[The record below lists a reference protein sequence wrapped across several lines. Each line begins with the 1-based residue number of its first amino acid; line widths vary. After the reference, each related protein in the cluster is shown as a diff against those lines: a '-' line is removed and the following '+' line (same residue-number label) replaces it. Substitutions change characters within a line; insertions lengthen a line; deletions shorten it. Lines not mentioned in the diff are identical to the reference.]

1 MKIGV
6 IGTGYVGL
14 VTGTC
19 LAELGNSVVCADID
33 SEKIW
38 KLNGGIIPIYEPG
51 LEDLVKRN
59 RKEGRLFFVSSIK
72 NCVEDSE
79 IIFICVGTP
88 QGKNGVADLSY
99 VESAAVSIAES
110 MNGYKIIVTKSTIPV
125 GSTHRI
131 KKIMT
136 SRIGNKCEFDVVSN
150 PEFLR
155 EGEAVNDFMIPDR
168 IVIGADNEK
177 SRKIMENLYGGIS
190 RTNRQILFT
199 DIRSSEMI
207 KYASNSM
214 LACRISFM
222 NELSRLCEKVGA
234 DVKEVSKGI
243 GLDNRIGPRFLQAG
257 AGYGGSCFG
266 KDVRALIN
274 TMGENSVECSILD
287 AVDKVNL
294 FQRKLVF
301 EKIKSLLGSISGKK
315 VAVWGL
321 SFKPKTDD
329 MRDAPSI
336 DIIRSLQLMGAKITA
351 FDPVAVENSR
361 KILLNV
367 EYAEDMY
374 SALDGSDA
382 LVVITEWNEFRNP
395 DFSRMK
401 SLMKS
406 PNIVD
411 ARNIYSPIDM
421 AKEGF
426 NYIGIGRGIK

>member
-1 MKIGV
+1 
-6 IGTGYVGL
+6 
-14 VTGTC
+14 
-19 LAELGNSVVCADID
+19 
-33 SEKIW
+33 
-38 KLNGGIIPIYEPG
+38 
-51 LEDLVKRN
+51 
-59 RKEGRLFFVSSIK
+59 
-72 NCVEDSE
+72 
-79 IIFICVGTP
+79 
-88 QGKNGVADLSY
+88 
-99 VESAAVSIAES
+99 
-110 MNGYKIIVTKSTIPV
+110 
-125 GSTHRI
+125 
-131 KKIMT
+131 
-136 SRIGNKCEFDVVSN
+136 
-150 PEFLR
+150 
-155 EGEAVNDFMIPDR
+155 
-168 IVIGADNEK
+168 
-177 SRKIMENLYGGIS
+177 
-190 RTNRQILFT
+190 
-199 DIRSSEMI
+199 MI

-351 FDPVAVENSR
+351 FDTVAVENSR